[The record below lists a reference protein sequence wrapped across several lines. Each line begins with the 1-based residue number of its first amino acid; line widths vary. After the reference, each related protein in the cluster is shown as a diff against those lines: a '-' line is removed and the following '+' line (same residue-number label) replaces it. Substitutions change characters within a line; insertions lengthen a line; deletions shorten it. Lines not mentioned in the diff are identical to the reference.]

1 MDLILVEQ
9 ESTSAGKMDGTVVMY
24 VDGKDERF
32 VGVETC
38 GDSILVVFA
47 ISIYKKVDNPK
58 VIRKGSY
65 LLSDGLPLPVT
76 SIDENGA
83 YYMDNHALLT
93 FDQIEKSIWVPKKD
107 ELVIM
112 WNNFEDVKIRPYSG
126 FNESHQNHICN
137 IDGSS
142 FEHIAPQGTIM
153 TRDMFKDSVK

>member
-9 ESTSAGKMDGTVVMY
+9 ESTGVGKMDGTVVMY
-24 VDGKDERF
+24 VDGKEERF
-32 VGVETC
+32 VGVETY
-38 GDSILVVFA
+38 GDSILVIFA
-47 ISIYKKVDNPK
+47 ILTYKKVDNPK

-65 LLSDGLPLPVT
+65 LLSDGFPLPVT

-83 YYMDNHALLT
+83 YMYNHALLT

-112 WNNFEDVKIRPYSG
+112 WNNFEDVKIRPYFG

-153 TRDMFKDSVK
+153 TRDMFKGSVE